1 MGIMAKFKDLLQERF
16 KAKMIPEELELLPTG
31 FQRIG
36 DKAILTLKSE
46 LVKYKGDI
54 AQIILDLFNYIKGV
68 YLKTGAVSGEYRT
81 PQIEFILGED
91 KPETIH
97 HEHGI
102 SYKFDIT
109 KIMFSKGNINERAR
123 IALLV
128 QSNEIIFDLF
138 AGIGYFSLQIGRS
151 GKPKKVYAFEWS
163 PITFHYLVENIKLNK
178 INEEREIIVP
188 ILGDSKVEALK
199 IPEKADRVIMGMLP
213 APKEHIGT
221 VFQIIKDTA
230 MVHYE
235 GLLNE
240 SETEESLLA
249 DFKVK
254 AKFYNRKIELIKTTY
269 VKSYGPKIY
278 HVTLDLKISKKSDGS
293 T

>member
-1 MGIMAKFKDLLQERF
+1 MA
-16 KAKMIPEELELLPTG
+16 EELELLPTG

-36 DKAILTLKSE
+36 DKAILTLRPE
-46 LVKYKGDI
+46 LLKYKEDI
-54 AQIILDLFNYIKGV
+54 AQGLLEFFKYIKGV
-68 YLKTGAVSGEYRT
+68 YLKTGAVTGDFRT
-81 PQIEFILGED
+81 PQIEFILGEN

-97 HEHGI
+97 REHGI
-102 SYKFDIT
+102 SYKFDIS

-123 IALLV
+123 IV
-128 QSNEIIFDLF
+128 PQIQSNEIIFDLF
-138 AGIGYFSLQIGRS
+138 AGIGYFSIPIGRS
-151 GKPKKVYAFEWS
+151 GKPKKVYAFEWN
-163 PITFHYLVENIKLNK
+163 PITYHYLVENIKLNR

-188 ILGDSKVEALK
+188 ILGNSKVEALK

-213 APKEHIGT
+213 APKEHIET

-240 SETEESLLA
+240 NETEEKLLA
-249 DFKVK
+249 DFEPK
-254 AKFYNRKIELIKTTY
+254 AKFYNRKIELIKTIY

-278 HVTLDLKISKKSDGS
+278 HVTLDLRISKNQN
-293 T
+293 